1 MSQVIQFDNL
11 AQVGLIKDTPD
22 LTLPQSAFSDVLNVR
37 FRNNAI
43 RKIEGEVGLGNFGNG
58 SNDIIF
64 VTYWANPNLTLNNG
78 YYVYV
83 YSDGVTDTVAM
94 RSVTGDTVNVLYTE
108 DSGGNWQST
117 VFQGGYILILNN
129 GKDVPKYLS
138 DKTGNTDISDIQ
150 AYDLVG
156 WNDDYSTLEEV
167 VNLTYNNDTDTRDY
181 SLGLEVDFTTTRVLA
196 YILDD
201 QGVAVERSELESN
214 GTEGEF
220 TLALDGPT
228 NTHIL
233 TASTALLDNYQIVI
247 YLQSVDNVVLTAGV
261 IRAFGNLLIAGD
273 LKETAVG
280 SGEVIRRLTGAI
292 RTSDIAQPGAVPTNW
307 NPFAAGVTTADE
319 YILSSTGVIR
329 DIVELQGRAYIY
341 TTHSIHSLTPTNSTS
356 VPFSLNVVSS
366 AYGAQSMDSVVEVD
380 GKHIVVGSNDIY
392 VFSGHPGNLQS
403 IADDRVRY
411 YFYDNLNK
419 DYANSVRVIRYNR
432 YNEVW
437 FNFPNNDSV
446 NGELN
451 ETLIWNYRTNLWTK
465 RIISDF
471 QGITTGL
478 VEVNDSVD
486 ANQLYPILCSGNT
499 LVAADLTYTDADD
512 APYESYIQRTNLEL
526 RPIIDTEYIRS
537 FALYLQ
543 SEDAVTLKFKVNQ
556 KDNPSDAT
564 DFTNDKEYYFL
575 SNTVDGQGNSTS
587 DYKADVRVNGRFM
600 GYRISDGSDND
611 NAWTLSSIVVEAGK
625 AGVR

>member
-1 MSQVIQFDNL
+1 MSEVIQFDNL
-11 AQVGLIKDTPD
+11 AKIGLVKDTPD
-22 LTLPQSAFSDVLNVR
+22 LTLPQGAFSDVLNVR

-58 SNDIIF
+58 SNNIIF
-64 VTYWANPNLTLNNG
+64 VTYWANPNLTPNNG

-83 YSDGVTDTVAM
+83 YSDGTTDTVAI
-94 RSVTGDTVNVLYTE
+94 RSVTGTMINVLYTE
-108 DSGGNWQST
+108 ASGGNWQST
-117 VFQGGYILILNN
+117 IFQGGYILILNN

-138 DKTGNTDISDIQ
+138 DKTGNIDTSDIQ

-167 VNLTYNNDTDTRDY
+167 VNLTYNSDTDSRDY
-181 SLGLEVDFTTTRVLA
+181 SIGLEINFTTTRVIG
-196 YILDD
+196 YIFDE
-201 QGVAVERSELESN
+201 QGTPVGRSELESN

-233 TASTALLDNYQIVI
+233 TASTELKNNFQIVI
-247 YLQSVDNVVLTAGV
+247 YLQSIDNVVLTAGI
-261 IRAFGNLLIAGD
+261 IRSFGNLLIAGD

-280 SGEVIRRLTGAI
+280 TGQVIRRLTGAI
-292 RTSDIAQPGAVPTNW
+292 RTSDVAQPGAVPTNW

-341 TTHSIHSLTPTNSTS
+341 TTHSIHSLTPNNSIS
-356 VPFSLNVVSS
+356 IPFSLNVVSS
-366 AYGAQSMDSVVEVD
+366 AYGAQSMDAVVEMD
-380 GKHIVVGSNDIY
+380 GKHVVVGSNDIY
-392 VFSGHPGNLQS
+392 IFSGHPGNIQS

-419 DYANSVRVIRYNR
+419 DYANSVRVLRYNR
-432 YNEVW
+432 YNEIW
-437 FNFPNNDSV
+437 FNFPNKNSV

-451 ETLIWNYRTNLWTK
+451 ETLIWNYRTNIWTK
-465 RIISDF
+465 RVISGF
-471 QGITTGL
+471 RGITTGL
-478 VEVNDSVD
+478 VEVDGKVD
-486 ANQLYPILCSGNT
+486 PNQLYPILCSDAT
-499 LVAADLTYTDADD
+499 ILAADLSYTNVDGTS
-512 APYESYIQRTNLEL
+512 YESYIERTNLEL
-526 RPIIDTEYIRS
+526 RPVIDTEYIRS

-543 SEDAVTLKFKVNQ
+543 SDEAITLSFKVNQ

-575 SNTVDGQGNSTS
+575 SNTVDTQGESTS

-600 GYRISDGSDND
+600 GYRITDGSDN
-611 NAWTLSSIVVEAGK
+611 NNGWVLSSIVVEAGK

>member
-1 MSQVIQFDNL
+1 MSGVIQFDNL
-11 AQVGLIKDTPD
+11 AQIGLIKDTPD
-22 LTLPQSAFSDVLNVR
+22 LTLPQGAFSDVHNVR

-43 RKIEGEVGLGNFGNG
+43 RKIEGEVDLGGFGNG

-64 VTYWANPNLTLNNG
+64 VTYWANPNLTPNNG

-83 YSDGVTDTVAM
+83 YTDGVTDTVAM
-94 RSVTGDTVNVLYTE
+94 RSVTGQTVNVLYTE
-108 DSGGNWQST
+108 TTGGNWQST

-129 GKDVPKYLS
+129 GKDVPKYIS
-138 DKTGNTDISDIQ
+138 DKTGNTNITSIQ

-156 WNDDYSTLEEV
+156 WNDDYSTLEEI
-167 VNLTYNNDTDTRDY
+167 VNLTYNSDTDSRDY
-181 SLGLEVDFTTTRVLA
+181 SLGLEVNFTTTRVLA

-201 QGVAVERSELESN
+201 QGVVVERSELESN

-220 TLALDGPT
+220 TLALDAST
-228 NTHIL
+228 NTHII
-233 TASTALLDNYQIVI
+233 TASQALQNDFQIVI
-247 YLQSVDNVVLTAGV
+247 YLQSVDNVILTAGV
-261 IRAFGNLLIAGD
+261 IRSFGNLLIAGD

-292 RTSDIAQPGAVPTNW
+292 RTSDIAQPGSIPTNW

-319 YILSSTGVIR
+319 YILSSTGTVR

-341 TTHSIHSLTPTNSTS
+341 TTHSIHSLTPTNSTA
-356 VPFSLNVVSS
+356 VPFALNVVSS

-392 VFSGHPGNLQS
+392 VFSGHPGNIAS
-403 IADDRVRY
+403 VADDRVRY

-419 DYANSVRVIRYNR
+419 DYANSVRVQRYNR
-432 YNEVW
+432 YNEIW
-437 FNFPNNDSV
+437 FSFPNLDSV

-451 ETLIWNYRTNLWTK
+451 ESLIWNYRTNLWT
-465 RIISDF
+465 RRVISDF
-471 QGITTGL
+471 RSMTTGL
-478 VEVNDSVD
+478 VEVDSKVD
-486 ANQLYPILCSGNT
+486 ANQLYPILASGDT
-499 LVAADLTYTDADD
+499 IIAADLSYSDKNG
-512 APYESYIQRTNLEL
+512 APYESLIQRTNLEL
-526 RPIIDTEYIRS
+526 RPILDTEYIRS
-537 FALYLQ
+537 FSLYVQ
-543 SEDAVTLKFKVNQ
+543 SDEPITLNFKINQ

-575 SNTVDGQGNSTS
+575 SNTVDEQGNSIS
-587 DYKADVRVNGRFM
+587 DYKADVRVNGRFI
-600 GYRISDGSDND
+600 GYRISDGTSNTDG
-611 NAWTLSSIVVEAGK
+611 WTLSSIIVEAGK

>member
-22 LTLPQSAFSDVLNVR
+22 LTLPQSACSDVLNVR

-233 TASTALLDNYQIVI
+233 TASTALLDNYQILKSGKNKPYQKSKLMNYFLEKEI
-247 YLQSVDNVVLTAGV
+247 RWEKRWIKRVLKENYPN
-261 IRAFGNLLIAGD
+261 IFED
-273 LKETAVG
+273 LKDDYHENN
-280 SGEVIRRLTGAI
+280 
-292 RTSDIAQPGAVPTNW
+292 DFNF
-307 NPFAAGVTTADE
+307 NNDE
-319 YILSSTGVIR
+319 
-329 DIVELQGRAYIY
+329 
-341 TTHSIHSLTPTNSTS
+341 
-356 VPFSLNVVSS
+356 
-366 AYGAQSMDSVVEVD
+366 
-380 GKHIVVGSNDIY
+380 
-392 VFSGHPGNLQS
+392 
-403 IADDRVRY
+403 RY
-411 YFYDNLNK
+411 YF
-419 DYANSVRVIRYNR
+419 VRCLLGM
-432 YNEVW
+432 
-437 FNFPNNDSV
+437 PNNYDFLLKNSNREKLSV
-446 NGELN
+446 SVKCLNDDIDRFPSSIIFKVFENNIYILLKKDIPINPKIFNQRFKFVAKYKNRNYELGELLTPDN
-451 ETLIWNYRTNLWTK
+451 FDIEEFLK
-465 RIISDF
+465 
-471 QGITTGL
+471 G
-478 VEVNDSVD
+478 
-486 ANQLYPILCSGNT
+486 QL
-499 LVAADLTYTDADD
+499 
-512 APYESYIQRTNLEL
+512 
-526 RPIIDTEYIRS
+526 
-537 FALYLQ
+537 
-543 SEDAVTLKFKVNQ
+543 
-556 KDNPSDAT
+556 
-564 DFTNDKEYYFL
+564 
-575 SNTVDGQGNSTS
+575 
-587 DYKADVRVNGRFM
+587 
-600 GYRISDGSDND
+600 
-611 NAWTLSSIVVEAGK
+611 
-625 AGVR
+625 